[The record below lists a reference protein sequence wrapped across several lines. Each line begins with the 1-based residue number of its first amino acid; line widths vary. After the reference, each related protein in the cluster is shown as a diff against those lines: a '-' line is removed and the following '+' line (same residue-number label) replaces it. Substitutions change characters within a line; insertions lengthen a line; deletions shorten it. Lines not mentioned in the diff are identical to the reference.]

1 MKKVLVTIAALI
13 AFTETNVFACGEIN
27 NLTSSVGTVSQINDT
42 HYLISVPE
50 GTDKVTLNAQ
60 TDYEWYG
67 EYYPR
72 EVSTDQEAKLMVNGA
87 SCGFGIYTYIISFKK
102 VSTVIA
108 ENTPVQSDPV
118 INETQ
123 TEGNAI
129 DPNEGQNPETN
140 PTNSLTLANLVI
152 EGYEIDFDPN
162 KFSYELDVDSD
173 VDSLNIIPTVSDQTV
188 SVNVSSNSLKLVEGE
203 NKIEVSLVD
212 SLGNT
217 STYEITVTKAK
228 ALSNNNYLASIT
240 VSGYPLNFN
249 PSTTNYNLSIGKEKT
264 LTLNV
269 LTESELATYEIIGNN
284 DLKDGSKITIKVTAE
299 DGSTKDYIINI
310 KREFNIMDYW
320 MYIAVV
326 ALILLLILLLIINRQ
341 KKKKKKMAPNA
352 IETNAETAGVVQ
364 NIAPQNVAPASSN
377 SQINQ
382 AISNGNGTLQYIEPT
397 NIPNNNEGSNETSE
411 TEVFKL

>member
-1 MKKVLVTIAALI
+1 MKRVFITIAALI
-13 AFTETNVFACGEIN
+13 VFAKTDVLACGEIN
-27 NLTSSVGTVSQINDT
+27 NLTSSVGTVSQINDS
-42 HYLISVPE
+42 HYLVSVPE

-72 EVSTDQEAKLMVNGA
+72 EVSTEGEAKLMVNGA
-87 SCGFGIYTYIISFKK
+87 SCGFGIYTYFISFKK
-102 VSTVIA
+102 VSNVIA
-108 ENTPVQSDPV
+108 ENTPTQNDTVV
-118 INETQ
+118 NEIQ
-123 TEGNAI
+123 TEDN
-129 DPNEGQNPETN
+129 NSNQNTEQNTDTN
-140 PTNSLTLANLVI
+140 PTNGLILDNLVI
-152 EGYEIDFDPN
+152 EGYELDFDPN
-162 KFSYELDVDSD
+162 KFSYELDIDSD
-173 VDSLNIIPTVSDQTV
+173 VDSLNIIPTVNDQTI
-188 SVNVSSNSLKLVEGE
+188 SVTVSSNSLKLVEGE

-228 ALSNNNYLASIT
+228 ALSDNNYLASIT

-249 PSTTNYNLSIGKEKT
+249 PSTTNYYLSIGKEKN

-284 DLKDGSKITIKVTAE
+284 DLKDGSKITIRVTAE

-326 ALILLLILLLIINRQ
+326 ALILLLVLLLIINRQ

-352 IETNAETAGVVQ
+352 IETSAETAGVVQ
-364 NIAPQNVAPASSN
+364 NIAPQNVTPVSSN
-377 SQINQ
+377 LQTNQ
-382 AISNGNGTLQYIEPT
+382 TISNGNGTLQYMEPT
-397 NIPNNNEGSNETSE
+397 NIQNNNEVSNENSE